1 MTTEAAAETGAK
13 SGEDSDVDEI
23 STCLVSGEKHP
34 TAEMLPYGEG
44 WVMPKHAERWVT
56 QVIES
61 GDDSPADDFVG
72 IRRRGLALAIDFL
85 VMLIP
90 VSLVHLP
97 YYFAA
102 TDVNQA
108 LIESGGDAV
117 DGMSAASLMSVG
129 FVTAYIIAKVGQTV
143 IAAGYETWMV
153 GRYGATLG
161 KMAVGAQ
168 VTSAEGERLSYGRA
182 LLRWAAKSLLNG
194 LIFWTVLGLPLVL
207 VLGLLLMSVLREND
221 ITAILPLAMWSI
233 VAVVVVFVPLSLFPY
248 WMAINDRQKRSLH
261 DRVAGSRVRDVE
273 AKAAEDG
280 EASVPETEVAAADRE
295 GVIAGEADARCRYL
309 SDLKAETVCEACGA
323 LLSQPAAI
331 SWAEKYWCLPCVHRL
346 RRDEKG
352 DGSGFVAER
361 KIYDNL
367 ALMMV
372 TLLSPVS
379 LLTAP
384 VALYFLVRYRKAPRG
399 LVPRSSLRWWLA
411 LIFSLLSLG
420 VWLGLLALAISIM
433 VRSLTG

>member
-1 MTTEAAAETGAK
+1 MATESTAESEVEV
-13 SGEDSDVDEI
+13 SGENDIEEVA
-23 STCLVSGEKHP
+23 TCLVSGEQHP
-34 TAEMLPYGEG
+34 TARMLPYGES
-44 WVMPKHAERWVT
+44 WVMPEHAERWFTLVM
-56 QVIES
+56 ES
-61 GDDSPADDFVG
+61 GDDSPGDDYVS

-85 VMLIP
+85 VKLLPI
-90 VSLVHLP
+90 SLVHMP

-102 TDVNQA
+102 TDVNEAMIQ
-108 LIESGGDAV
+108 SGGELG
-117 DGMSAASLMSVG
+117 DGTSVASLMSVS
-129 FVTAYIIAKVGQTV
+129 FVVAYVIAKLGQTV
-143 IAAGYETWMV
+143 INAGYETWMV

-182 LLRWAAKSLLNG
+182 LLRWVAKSLLNG
-194 LIFWTVLGLPLVL
+194 LIFWTILGVPLAL
-207 VLGLLLMSVLREND
+207 VLGLMLMSVLRGDD
-221 ITAILPLAMWSI
+221 ITAILPLALWSVI
-233 VAVVVVFVPLSLFPY
+233 AVVVVFVPLSLFPY
-248 WMAINDRQKRSLH
+248 WMAISDREKRTLH
-261 DRVAGSRVRDVE
+261 DRVTGSRVRE
-273 AKAAEDG
+273 AETSETVRKDATGPEPKFESAA
-280 EASVPETEVAAADRE
+280 RE
-295 GVIAGEADARCRYL
+295 GMIAAEADARCRFL
-309 SDLKAETVCEACGA
+309 VELKAETVCEACGA

-331 SWAEKYWCLPCVHRL
+331 CWAGKSWCLPCVHRL

-372 TLLSPVS
+372 SLLLPLS

-411 LIFSLLSLG
+411 LVLSAVSLT